1 MKDKNDYLYMEKKGI
16 KVYLYPSG
24 IIEIK
29 TIIDGYHA
37 MQLYSIMDYSINDA
51 LYMFKDYLKTI

>member
-1 MKDKNDYLYMEKKGI
+1 MKTKTDYLYMEKKGI

-29 TIIDGYHA
+29 TMIDNYHA
-37 MQLYSIMDYSINDA
+37 MQLYSIMDFSINDA
-51 LYMFKDYLKTI
+51 LYMFKDYLNTI